1 MNKEISNFLKHNHS
15 SFKKIIKILESKF
28 EYVSILAT
36 DCEGKELMVSE
47 KSVAINDNYFQERG
61 FVVRV
66 FNDGLF
72 SEYSFD
78 RIDNVEDICNRII
91 SSLDINELVY
101 KAIYVKNLKQSY
113 MKRKN

>member
-47 KSVAINDNYFQERG
+47 KVLLLMIITPKKEDLLLEFLMMVFFLNIHLIELIMLKI
-61 FVVRV
+61 FVIE
-66 FNDGLF
+66 LF
-72 SEYSFD
+72 PLW
-78 RIDNVEDICNRII
+78 I
-91 SSLDINELVY
+91 
-101 KAIYVKNLKQSY
+101 
-113 MKRKN
+113 